1 MADDTLDSWL
11 ASTLADRR
19 LSRGERQ
26 TLRQVEGDPGAIR
39 ARAFAM
45 ARDALADLGEAPIL
59 EWLEAVVRATEP
71 NQADAPDRSVASAY
85 FSPGDECRRAIEG
98 LLRRAKATVDACVF
112 TVTDDRLADALI
124 ATHRRGVVVRL
135 ITDDAKADDLGS
147 DASRIEAAGI
157 PVRVDRSPFHM
168 HHKFAVADGSLVLTG
183 SYNWTRGAAV
193 ENEENLCVLNDP
205 RIVLPFVGAFDR
217 LWAKLA

>member
-1 MADDTLDSWL
+1 MADESLESWL
-11 ASTLADRR
+11 ASTLEDRQ

-26 TLRQVEGDPGAIR
+26 ALRRVEGDPSAIR
-39 ARAFAM
+39 ARAFLL
-45 ARDALADLGEAPIL
+45 ARDALADPADASLL
-59 EWLEAVVRATEP
+59 QWLEAVVRATEP
-71 NQADAPDRSVASAY
+71 REDDATDLSVASVY

-124 ATHRRGVVVRL
+124 AAHRRGVVVRL
-135 ITDDAKADDLGS
+135 ITDDAKAEDLGS

-183 SYNWTRGAAV
+183 SYNWTRGAAS
-193 ENEENLCVLNDP
+193 ENEENLVVLDDP
-205 RIVLPFVGAFDR
+205 RVVLPFVGTFDR
-217 LWAKLA
+217 LWVKLA